1 MKIRLTHFIAQSA
14 LPAIVLLSVT
24 AMPTISV
31 AATPPADSPAVES
44 STTDI
49 SLDAPIEDISA
60 FAGGEVVALC
70 RAQNRPC
77 GIEEDPSSLAHAP
90 DSVTKIRMRKT
101 TLRKALDQSAKLHP
115 GKRWVV
121 RNGVVNFEPQHR
133 RGADLLSRK
142 LDSVSIL
149 GMRTDAAFYL
159 MLKQAG
165 ITTSGSF
172 YSGTGP
178 VYAVIDVDMKSV
190 TVRDALNAIAKAD
203 GKVVWHFVADK
214 PEESRASFSISTW
227 RGAGIQ

>member
-1 MKIRLTHFIAQSA
+1 MNIRLTHLIAQSA
-14 LPAIVLLSVT
+14 LPAIVLLSGTV
-24 AMPTISV
+24 MPAISL
-31 AATPPADSPAVES
+31 AAASPADSPMVED

-60 FAGGEVVALC
+60 FAGGEVTALC

-77 GIEEDPSSLAHAP
+77 GIEEDPGSSTHAP
-90 DSVTKIRMRKT
+90 KSVTKIRIRKT

-121 RNGVVNFEPQHR
+121 RNGVVNFEPQYR
-133 RGADLLSRK
+133 KGVDLLSRK
-142 LDSVSIL
+142 LDKVSIH

-159 MLKQAG
+159 VLKQAG

-178 VYAVIDVDMKSV
+178 VYGVIDVDMKNV

-203 GKVVWHFVADK
+203 GKVVWHFAADK

-227 RGAGIQ
+227 RGAGLQ